1 MNLKEE
7 YEKLRKTHKLPSYD
21 LLDSEFELL
30 YIAKL
35 EEIKFPLRF
44 IRRRIN
50 DKIAWFCNMLQNI
63 IQPNPGSLISLEES
77 KFFSDEDRKKMIV
90 LLKELM
96 HMERESVLLDIE
108 YDEKKDSEYI
118 NYVLGRWTPIKK
130 EISGFSEKLKTGW
143 KEEIKKDKK
152 ENKEAYFG

>member
-1 MNLKEE
+1 MNLKDE
-7 YEKLRKTHKLPSYD
+7 YEKLKKKHKLPNYEE
-21 LLDSEFELL
+21 LDNEFELL
-30 YIAKL
+30 YVAKL

-108 YDEKKDSEYI
+108 YDE
-118 NYVLGRWTPIKK
+118 
-130 EISGFSEKLKTGW
+130 
-143 KEEIKKDKK
+143 
-152 ENKEAYFG
+152 

>member
-7 YEKLRKTHKLPSYD
+7 YEKLRKNYKLPSYEI
-21 LLDSEFELL
+21 LDKEFELL
-30 YIAKL
+30 YVTKL

-63 IQPNPGSLISLEES
+63 IQPNPGSIISLEES
-77 KFFSDEDRKKMIV
+77 KFFSDEDRKKMIN

-96 HMERESVLLDIE
+96 YIERESVLLDID

-118 NYVLGRWTPIKK
+118 TSVLGKWESIKK
-130 EISGFSEKLKTGW
+130 EISNFSERLKKGW
-143 KEEIKKDKK
+143 KEEIKKEDK
-152 ENKEAYFG
+152 ERYFG